1 MMQNVPG
8 GFSVPAALL
17 GQIVIFAVFAMVV
30 WALLREAARV
40 VIKALV
46 FIGIGLAI
54 AVMAG
59 WLDQTTV
66 GYWLEQVG
74 EWLLTGIE
82 AVTGFLLEA
91 WQRVSGAAQ
100 RG

>member
-1 MMQNVPG
+1 MEN
-8 GFSVPAALL
+8 GFSVPAALV
-17 GQIVIFAVFAMVV
+17 GQIVVFAVFGMVI

-40 VIKALV
+40 VIKGLMVVGLV
-46 FIGIGLAI
+46 LAI

-66 GYWLEQVG
+66 GQWLERIG

-82 AVTGFLLEA
+82 AVTRFVLEA
-91 WQRVSGAAQ
+91 WRRVSGPVAG
-100 RG
+100 R

>member
-1 MMQNVPG
+1 MEN
-8 GFSVPAALL
+8 GFSVPAALV
-17 GQIVIFAVFAMVV
+17 GQLVVFAVFAMVI

-40 VIKALV
+40 VIKTLV
-46 FIGIGLAI
+46 IVGVALAI

-66 GYWLEQVG
+66 GRWLEQVG

-91 WQRVSGAAQ
+91 WRRVSGRVTQ
-100 RG
+100 G